1 MRSPTAR
8 LIQAPLFQVPGVDAG
23 ALLNPNSRS
32 RDRYFN
38 PTSPN
43 TRHAAVTYREPQG
56 EAGAKCGKRSV
67 GLGPPRWPRRSS
79 PPAASSH
86 PCRSTRKMLRSYGGL
101 RHDRLRHSP
110 MLPLI
115 VTIRMTISIV
125 KTTSLVTTHLLVMG
139 TTIHITGTTFRWGLA
154 DAASLVAAAST
165 ASLMELSKGAVSTP
179 ASTAAASTAAASK
192 AGAGIASRAAPET
205 SPRRETRSTRVYRQQ
220 GLVSRSR
227 CGFR

>member
-43 TRHAAVTYREPQG
+43 TRHAAVAYREPQG
-56 EAGAKCGKRSV
+56 EAEKKCGKRSV

-139 TTIHITGTTFRWGLA
+139 TTIHITGTAFRWVVA
-154 DAASLVAAAST
+154 DPASLIAAAST
-165 ASLMELSKGAVSTP
+165 VGFM
-179 ASTAAASTAAASK
+179 AAASK
-192 AGAGIASRAAPET
+192 AAGSVAAG
-205 SPRRETRSTRVYRQQ
+205 SVAAGSVAA
-220 GLVSRSR
+220 GSVAAGSVA
-227 CGFR
+227 